1 MVTQRLQVRCRPVKV
16 RRSETYVLPLS
27 HPTNDTVVIVVI
39 IKNNGTVIVYN
50 CTRRMMS
57 GQSVDFR

>member
-39 IKNNGTVIVYN
+39 IKNNGTVIV
-50 CTRRMMS
+50 
-57 GQSVDFR
+57 